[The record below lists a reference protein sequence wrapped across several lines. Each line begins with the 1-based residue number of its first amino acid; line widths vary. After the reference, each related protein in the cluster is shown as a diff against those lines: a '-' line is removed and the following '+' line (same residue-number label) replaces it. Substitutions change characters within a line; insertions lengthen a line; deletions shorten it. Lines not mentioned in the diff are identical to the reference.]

1 MHTRGFEHALTG
13 NDFAMA
19 GHCMLAYTKPPGP
32 YMRICCHTGTVL
44 LCYISLNQADG
55 FIGKLFKKYC
65 PAARTMP
72 CARQLEGKYLPD
84 VYSQHKT
91 VMLEMM
97 ADTKVSIIMDESPD
111 VIGRQAV
118 NTLFCFYDRNKN
130 SKQIVLVDTS
140 ILRAVNSTSL
150 SLLLGRILEEFNK
163 DWDDLLVISSDI

>member
-1 MHTRGFEHALTG
+1 M
-13 NDFAMA
+13 
-19 GHCMLAYTKPPGP
+19 
-32 YMRICCHTGTVL
+32 L
-44 LCYISLNQADG
+44 LCYKSQ
-55 FIGKLFKKYC
+55 LFKEYC

-130 SKQIVLVDTS
+130 SKYIVLVDTS

-150 SLLLGRILEEFNK
+150 SWDESFKNLTRIGMTYWLLAVTQLNI
-163 DWDDLLVISSDI
+163 